1 MPSIAIIDI
10 FGVYII
16 FILIQAYYD
25 KTQAIIQ
32 IKCTT
37 AFHADTSCIL
47 NYIYINM
54 SIYIYIHKAVQYFAY
69 IHARKLFLVNEVFAI
84 CLLEIYWAHDI
95 ARILLNY
102 IFQSKK
108 NVKNEVV
115 STSEKFMVCV
125 G

>member
-10 FGVYII
+10 VCVYTI
-16 FILIQAYYD
+16 FILIEAYYD
-25 KTQAIIQ
+25 KPQAIIQ

-47 NYIYINM
+47 NYIYSNM
-54 SIYIYIHKAVQYFAY
+54 YIHSPVTIYILYF
-69 IHARKLFLVNEVFAI
+69 RKLFLGMRYVEFAF
-84 CLLEIYWAHDI
+84 LRYVWAHDI

-108 NVKNEVV
+108 
-115 STSEKFMVCV
+115 M
-125 G
+125 

>member
-10 FGVYII
+10 VCVHTI
-16 FILIQAYYD
+16 FILIEAYYD
-25 KTQAIIQ
+25 KPQAIIQ

-47 NYIYINM
+47 NYIYSNM
-54 SIYIYIHKAVQYFAY
+54 SIYI
-69 IHARKLFLVNEVFAI
+69 LVNPWCAVFCTYPFWKVVFRNEVCRI

-108 NVKNEVV
+108 
-115 STSEKFMVCV
+115 M
-125 G
+125 

>member
-1 MPSIAIIDI
+1 M
-10 FGVYII
+10 Y
-16 FILIQAYYD
+16 
-25 KTQAIIQ
+25 
-32 IKCTT
+32 
-37 AFHADTSCIL
+37 
-47 NYIYINM
+47 
-54 SIYIYIHKAVQYFAY
+54 IYIYIHKAVQYFAY
-69 IHARKLFLVNEVFAI
+69 IHARNLFLVNEVFAI

>member
-10 FGVYII
+10 VCVYTI
-16 FILIQAYYD
+16 FILIEAYYD
-25 KTQAIIQ
+25 KPQVIIQ

-47 NYIYINM
+47 NYLYINM
-54 SIYIYIHKAVQYFAY
+54 CIKAAQYFAY

>member
-10 FGVYII
+10 FGVYIV

-37 AFHADTSCIL
+37 AFYADTSCIL

-54 SIYIYIHKAVQYFAY
+54 SIYIYIYAQYFAY

-108 NVKNEVV
+108 
-115 STSEKFMVCV
+115 M
-125 G
+125 